1 MPTDDDQA
9 EIQRARALFARQ
21 GEARGRVAATEARAR
36 TRRLRALRAAL
47 LAHRGALADAVHADF
62 RKHPAELEVTEL
74 QPVLTEIGHTIRHL
88 PRWMRPRR
96 VPGTALLAGT
106 RSRIR
111 FEPRGRA
118 LVLAPWNYPVLLTL
132 GPLVSAVAAGNVVLL
147 RPSEKAPRTADALR
161 RLVADA
167 FPEDEAAVV
176 TGGVPLAE
184 ALLELP
190 FDHFFFTG
198 STPVGR
204 RVMEAAARHL
214 ASVTLELGGK
224 SPAIVHPSADLA
236 LAAER
241 IVWGKHVNA
250 GQTCVAPD
258 YVLVHR
264 GDERHFL
271 DAARA
276 ALRRLYGD
284 DPRASPDLPR
294 LVDDAA
300 FRRVSTLL
308 AETVAA
314 GARIEAG
321 GEVDASERYV
331 APTILA
337 GVAPEHAA
345 MREELFGP
353 VLPVLAYDTLDE
365 ALALVSARAKP
376 LALYLFARDRKT
388 VERVLRETRAGGTVV
403 NHVICHLANPS
414 LPFGGVGESG
424 QGSYHGFHGFRAFSH
439 ERAVLYAGRRSLAP
453 LYYPP
458 YGPRMRRIAGLVTR
472 WLAR

>member
-1 MPTDDDQA
+1 MTDDDA

-21 GEARGRVAATEARAR
+21 GEARGRVAATSARERVA
-36 TRRLRALRAAL
+36 RLRGLRAAL
-47 LAHRGALADAVHADF
+47 LAHRAELEAAVHADF

-74 QPVLTEIGHTIRHL
+74 QPVLTEIAHTIRHL
-88 PRWMRPRR
+88 PRWMRARR

-111 FEPRGRA
+111 PEPRGRV
-118 LVLAPWNYPVLLTL
+118 LILAPWNYPLLLTL
-132 GPLVSAVAAGNVVLL
+132 SPLAAAVAAGNVVLL
-147 RPSEKAPRTADALR
+147 RPSEKAPRTADALAR
-161 RLVADA
+161 VVSAA
-167 FPEDEAAVV
+167 FPADEAAVLA
-176 TGGVPLAE
+176 GGVPLAE

-198 STPVGR
+198 STAVGR
-204 RVMEAAARHL
+204 KVMEAGARHM

-224 SPAIVHPSADLA
+224 SPAIVDRSADLA

-264 GDERHFL
+264 DQERPFL

-276 ALRRLYGD
+276 ALARLYGD

-300 FRRVSTLL
+300 FRRVSAIL

-314 GARIEAG
+314 GARIEVG
-321 GEVDASERYV
+321 GGLDAAERYV
-331 APTILA
+331 APTLLSGVEA
-337 GVAPEHAA
+337 GHPV
-345 MREELFGP
+345 MREEIFGP
-353 VLPVLAYDTLDE
+353 VLPVLTYDSLDE
-365 ALALVSARAKP
+365 ALDLVNARPQP
-376 LALYLFARDRKT
+376 LALYLFARDGAV
-388 VERVLRETRAGGTVV
+388 VERVLGGTRAGGTVV
-403 NHVICHLANPS
+403 NHVLCHLANPA

-424 QGSYHGFHGFRAFSH
+424 QGSYHGVHGFRAFSH
-439 ERAVLYAGRRSLAP
+439 ERAVLYAGRHSLAP

-458 YGPRMRRIAGLVTR
+458 YGPRMRRLAGLVTR
-472 WLAR
+472 WLSR